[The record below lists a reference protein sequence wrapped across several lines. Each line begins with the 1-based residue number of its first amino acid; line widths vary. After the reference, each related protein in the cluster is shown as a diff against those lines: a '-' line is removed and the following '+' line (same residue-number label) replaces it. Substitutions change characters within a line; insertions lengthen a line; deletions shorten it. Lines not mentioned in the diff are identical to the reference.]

1 MMREG
6 EKSTMPRRKQGG
18 QMPRDTCRRW
28 EINGAASLQE
38 LALIKTDLAE
48 MQSQIRRLVVLRK
61 WKTVASK
68 RRPRSFA
75 TKNEK
80 NKGEPLSFMQL

>member
-1 MMREG
+1 MA
-6 EKSTMPRRKQGG
+6 RRKQGG
-18 QMPRDTCRRW
+18 QMPGDTCRRW

-68 RRPRSFA
+68 RRPRSFCHQ
-75 TKNEK
+75 KNEK